1 MPTSVLFNIEPSP
14 QYLLKLY
21 AVSSLIS
28 FNKKGLQA
36 DQEHSVKSGKAQVQ
50 PRSIWLQSSGSL
62 LLYLYM
68 SVIALIYNTSNFTS
82 KHTILYDWNSTGQLY
97 KKHAFDMKREE
108 SMQFNSIITNSV
120 YW

>member
-50 PRSIWLQSSGSL
+50 PRSI
-62 LLYLYM
+62 
-68 SVIALIYNTSNFTS
+68 
-82 KHTILYDWNSTGQLY
+82 
-97 KKHAFDMKREE
+97 
-108 SMQFNSIITNSV
+108 
-120 YW
+120 